1 MSAAPTDHVVVVGA
15 GLAGL
20 SAAMHLAGAGRK
32 VTLLER
38 ESAPGGRAA
47 RVVRPATGGG
57 DYHLDT
63 GPTVL
68 TMPDLFADCFA
79 AIGQEL
85 GDWVELL
92 PAGPGLPRPVRRR
105 QQPVPH
111 LGPRR
116 HDRRGSGSSSGPSD
130 ADGYRRYV
138 EFVSKL
144 YRLQM
149 REFIDRNFSSPLDLA
164 GPSLARLVAMRGF
177 SPAGADGRP
186 LLPRRAAPEGLQ
198 LPGHV
203 RRGVPAAG
211 ARDLRGHLL
220 HGPGRGRL
228 LPRRRHERAAHR
240 DGRRGERGRAS
251 TSATTPRSARCAGR
265 ASGSA
270 RCSPP
275 TGAAGPRDAARAHP
289 GHARGPRAARPA
301 LPPSRRRPAS
311 PPAAWSCRPGCRR
324 PTPTRRTT
332 RWSSAA
338 RGPRCSRTSSRAGSC
353 ATRRSSCPCPR
364 RPTRA
369 WPPRGAAR
377 RTSCSPPP
385 T

>member
-1 MSAAPTDHVVVVGA
+1 MSPRPTDHVVVVGA

-92 PAGPGLPRPVRRR
+92 PLDPAYRARFA
-105 QQPVPH
+105 
-111 LGPRR
+111 
-116 HDRRGSGSSSGPSD
+116 DGSSLSLTSDPDAMTARIREFPGPSD

-138 EFVSKL
+138 EFVSRL

-164 GPSLARLVAMRGF
+164 GPSLAKLVAMRGF
-177 SPAGADGRP
+177 SRLAPTVARYFRDERLQKVFSFQAMYAGVSPQQALAIYAVISYMDLVEGVFYPVGGMNALPTAMAAAAERGRGRH
-186 LLPRRAAPEGLQ
+186 LLR
-198 LPGHV
+198 H
-203 RRGVPAAG
+203 RGQRGALAGQAG
-211 ARDLRGHLL
+211 ARGDRRRRPQLV
-220 HGPGRGRL
+220 
-228 LPRRRHERAAHR
+228 PRR
-240 DGRRGERGRAS
+240 
-251 TSATTPRSARCAGR
+251 
-265 ASGSA
+265 
-270 RCSPP
+270 
-275 TGAAGPRDAARAHP
+275 ARAHP

-301 LPPSRRRPAS
+301 LPPSRPDPLLPQLRGPVGRAADDLPRR
-311 PPAAWSCRPGCRR
+311 G
-324 PTPTRRTT
+324 RTT
-332 RWSSAA
+332 PWSSAA